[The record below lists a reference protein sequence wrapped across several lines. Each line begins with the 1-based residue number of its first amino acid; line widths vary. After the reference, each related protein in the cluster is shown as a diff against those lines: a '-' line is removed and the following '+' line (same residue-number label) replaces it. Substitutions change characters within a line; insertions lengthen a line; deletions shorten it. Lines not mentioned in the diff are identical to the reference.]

1 MEVCRA
7 SGVLFHNDVV
17 GKKIKESAENQQSNT
32 IIFDTSKAELF
43 NPNNGFKSLARKLRS
58 NWKIIVNKDELTLDK
73 ILTAKVLVFG
83 GPRKKFTAMEFDAIR
98 QYIDGGGNVLV
109 LMGEGG
115 EARFDT
121 NINFLLEDYGIMVNN
136 DSVVRTVYYKYFHPK
151 EALVSNGVL
160 NRCVHAYDCD
170 HVFSRISNVSVPEIN
185 RAAGKY
191 VPGTSE
197 AESTEFGNAY
207 KNLLFDCRSLT
218 FIYPYGATLNVIK
231 PATAVL
237 STGSVSFPLNRPVCG
252 FHSSKNTKGKLAVLG
267 SVHMFTDQYLD
278 KEENTKVQIA
288 DYHYIPDTSNLAERL
303 RVCLQE
309 GDEIPRDFSKM
320 FDNELYRLDTGVV
333 PGVIKA
339 FEELHVRHEPL
350 QLITPQFETPLP
362 PLQPA
367 VFPPTF
373 RELPAPALDLFD
385 LDEAFSSEKVRLA
398 QITNKCT
405 EDDLEY
411 YVRECGDILNVN
423 SKLPM
428 DNRTAKHILDHIFH
442 QVVEFKKLNQVC
454 FFLSFFIK
462 LPTQMTN

>member
-1 MEVCRA
+1 MA
-7 SGVLFHNDVV
+7 PGTLTM
-17 GKKIKESAENQQSNT
+17 ESAENQQSNT
-32 IIFDTSKAELF
+32 IVFNTSKAELF

-58 NWKIIVNKDELTLDK
+58 NWKIIVNKDELTQDK
-73 ILTAKVLVFG
+73 IQTAKVLVFG
-83 GPRKKFTAMEFDAIR
+83 GPRKKFTAMEFDAIK
-98 QYIDGGGNVLV
+98 QYIEGGGNVLV
-109 LMGEGG
+109 MMGEGG

-160 NRCVHAYDCD
+160 NR
-170 HVFSRISNVSVPEIN
+170 EIN

-191 VPGTSE
+191 VPGTSDV
-197 AESTEFGNAY
+197 ESSEFG
-207 KNLLFDCRSLT
+207 KSLT
-218 FIYPYGATLNVIK
+218 FVLPYGATLNVVK

-237 STGSVSFPLNRPVCG
+237 STGSVSFPLNRPVCA
-252 FHSSKNTKGKLAVLG
+252 FHSSKYSKGKLAVLG
-267 SVHMFTDQYLD
+267 SVHMFSDQYID
-278 KEENTKVQIA
+278 KEENAKVQDVIFQWLTTNELHLNNIDAEDPEVA
-288 DYHYIPDTSNLAERL
+288 DYHHIPDTSNLAERL

-309 GDEIPRDFSKM
+309 GDEIPRDFTKM
-320 FDNELYRLDTGVV
+320 FDSELYKLDTGVV
-333 PGVIKA
+333 SDVIKA
-339 FEELHVRHEPL
+339 FDELHVKHEPL

-373 RELPAPALDLFD
+373 RELPPPALDLFD

-398 QITNKCT
+398 QITNKCS

-423 SKLPM
+423 SKLPG

-442 QVVEFKKLNQVC
+442 QVVEFKKLNQETDDTSG
-454 FFLSFFIK
+454 L
-462 LPTQMTN
+462 TN